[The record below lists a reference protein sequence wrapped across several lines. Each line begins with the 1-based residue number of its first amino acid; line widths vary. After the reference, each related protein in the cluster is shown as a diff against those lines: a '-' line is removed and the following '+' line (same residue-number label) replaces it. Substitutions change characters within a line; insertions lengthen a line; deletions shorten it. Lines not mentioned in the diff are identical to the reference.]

1 MSLPRHGMLAAMLA
15 ALALV
20 VLAAAVLVPTPARA
34 DDTVTLTADGG
45 VSDFT
50 TDVRVQK
57 LAADTHEAVTGAHL
71 QIIDASS
78 GDVVEDWTT
87 DGFTKEFAKEL
98 NVDTT
103 YTLHE
108 VSAPDG
114 YEVAPDVQFTIN
126 ATDGEVTLVGSVGSS
141 DSEVVDKRT
150 LNLYDAKVVAETTV
164 VTQQEVGAATSATTG
179 GSQAGFTLPKTGD
192 ATSYAVLGSL
202 TVAGAGVVALGLRAR
217 RRQG

>member
-1 MSLPRHGMLAAMLA
+1 MSLPRHGRLAAMLA
-15 ALALV
+15 ALVLV

-34 DDTVTLTADGG
+34 DDIVTLTADGG

-71 QIIDASS
+71 QIIDGSS

-150 LNLYDAKVVAETTV
+150 LNLYDAKVVVETTV

-179 GSQAGFTLPKTGD
+179 GSQAGFMLPKTGD
-192 ATSYAVLGSL
+192 ATPYAVLGSL
-202 TVAGAGVVALGLRAR
+202 AVAGAGVAALGLRAR

>member
-1 MSLPRHGMLAAMLA
+1 MSLPRHGRLAAMLA
-15 ALALV
+15 TLALIALAV
-20 VLAAAVLVPTPARA
+20 VALVPTPARA

-78 GDVVEDWTT
+78 GTVVEDWTT

-114 YEVAPDVQFTIN
+114 YEVAPDVRFTIN
-126 ATDGEVTLVGSVGSS
+126 ATDGEVTLVGSVSSS

-192 ATSYAVLGSL
+192 ATSYTLLGML
-202 TVAGAGVVALGLRAR
+202 AMVGVGVAALGLRAR
-217 RRQG
+217 YRQG